1 MQGKAK
7 RQSKREE
14 VRRKAAYSVSFKSIS
29 TAISLSEHDATSLF
43 SAISSNCIAQFG
55 IVRLAS
61 LNLNTSYPI
70 ECIASEALRQRLSVF
85 GDTTTLIDAACAQE
99 SDQIVS
105 SLLRAGASPS
115 QTQHER

>member
-14 VRRKAAYSVSFKSIS
+14 ARRKAAYSVSFKSAS
-29 TAISLSEHDATSLF
+29 SAISLSEQDATHLF

-55 IVRLAS
+55 IVRLAE
-61 LNLNTSYPI
+61 LNLNTPYPLQL
-70 ECIASEALRQRLSVF
+70 IASDALRQKLSMF
-85 GDTTTLIDAACAQE
+85 GDTATLIDAACAQD

-115 QTQHER
+115 QIEHER